1 MKYIKKLSF
10 LLMQV
15 SLTISLNAQSVS
27 EYVKTNHYT
36 YKCAYCK
43 AIKKEDKLDIASI
56 KNPKIANN
64 ASTYAMASAMFGSAL
79 SSGSDICDISRTGRH
94 RYELV
99 SKTVTKEL
107 YTAKKENNTNNSS
120 SFDMDAFN
128 KSISAGGNGDGNK
141 KENTNNSSS
150 FDYDAA
156 VKYDTAEKAV
166 RYPSNYS
173 GTKNIFIKSAHGN
186 YFIDHRI
193 SNMSLN
199 LADQPYD
206 RSTGA
211 YSGEL
216 WEIVNT
222 VGGKI
227 MLKSAYGNYF
237 LNHRI
242 SDRSL
247 SLIDQPYNPST
258 GAYSGVLWE
267 IIDAGGGKS
276 IIKSTHGNYFI
287 DHRISDRSLS
297 LVDQPY
303 NPSTGAYSG
312 VLWEI
317 VNR

>member
-1 MKYIKKLSF
+1 MKYIKILSF

-64 ASTYAMASAMFGSAL
+64 ASTYAMASAMFGSAF

-120 SFDMDAFN
+120 SFD
-128 KSISAGGNGDGNK
+128 
-141 KENTNNSSS
+141 
-150 FDYDAA
+150 YDAA
-156 VKYDTAEKAV
+156 KKFDAAEKAV

-193 SNMSLN
+193 SDMSLH

-227 MLKSAYGNYF
+227 MLKSAFGNYF

-242 SDRSL
+242 SDMSL
-247 SLIDQPYNPST
+247 SLVDQPYNPST

-276 IIKSTHGNYFI
+276 IIKSTHGNFFI
-287 DHRISDRSLS
+287 DHRISDRSLA
-297 LVDQPY
+297 LADRTY

>member
-1 MKYIKKLSF
+1 MKYIKILSF

-64 ASTYAMASAMFGSAL
+64 ASTYAMASAMFGSAF

-107 YTAKKENNTNNSS
+107 YTAKKENNTNNSY
-120 SFDMDAFN
+120 SFDMDAYN
-128 KSISAGGNGDGNK
+128 KAKSSGDGNK
-141 KENTNNSSS
+141 KEKTNNSSG
-150 FDYDAA
+150 FDYDA
-156 VKYDTAEKAV
+156 AEKAV

-193 SNMSLN
+193 SDMSLH

-227 MLKSAYGNYF
+227 MLKSAFGNYF

-242 SDRSL
+242 SDMSL
-247 SLIDQPYNPST
+247 SLVDQPYNPST

-276 IIKSTHGNYFI
+276 IIKSTHGNFFI
-287 DHRISDRSLS
+287 DHRISDRSLA
-297 LVDQPY
+297 LADRTY